1 MRQEVQ
7 LGSWKWNMHALL
19 MAWIPTFKHGCSLPV
34 HFTWMIIRALHHH
47 CQVGGFQCSL
57 SACYSVSLSC
67 AKLQWNCCI
76 HLPEELLRRWK
87 IPNCLA
93 VWWECSFWEPQYL
106 ALFLMTSV
114 VTFFFIFQF
123 TLLLL
128 FAPCIQ
134 APYKQILDWSNAFGL
149 QYPTCGLRVEHSQW
163 SRH

>member
-1 MRQEVQ
+1 MAAVC
-7 LGSWKWNMHALL
+7 LSILHMNDYHLL
-19 MAWIPTFKHGCSLPV
+19 EQ
-34 HFTWMIIRALHHH
+34 ALHHH
-47 CQVGGFQCSL
+47 CQVDGFQCSL
-57 SACYSVSLSC
+57 SACYTVAPFLC
-67 AKLQWNCCI
+67 QTAMNYHCCI

-87 IPNCLA
+87 IPNCLS